1 TGRTTNS
8 ANWHVQPDAVLE
20 QVAFSDSSGADVMDG
35 KRVLITTT
43 AAWQVIVGRLQSD
56 EQRLSVNLGIRF
68 YRESFPEQGKRISIH
83 RDGGESVRFVVLAT
97 SNLTGFTAVAS
108 CVSLPRDAPFFSPEA
123 GAAHGHHAAHPAP
136 QPNPPTSPHDTPDTG
151 QIGQPSVQLVGS
163 VWKNRCRP
171 PGSDP
176 AQ

>member
-1 TGRTTNS
+1 
-8 ANWHVQPDAVLE
+8 LE

-83 RDGGESVRFVVLAT
+83 RDGGESVRFVVLAN
-97 SNLTGFTAVAS
+97 SKLTGFTAVS
-108 CVSLPRDAPFFSPEA
+108 YFFTLTRDEPDFCEPE
-123 GAAHGHHAAHPAP
+123 
-136 QPNPPTSPHDTPDTG
+136 PHD
-151 QIGQPSVQLVGS
+151 
-163 VWKNRCRP
+163 R
-171 PGSDP
+171 
-176 AQ
+176 

>member
-1 TGRTTNS
+1 
-8 ANWHVQPDAVLE
+8 LE

-83 RDGGESVRFVVLAT
+83 RDGGESVRFVVLAN
-97 SNLTGFTAVAS
+97 SKLTGFTAVS
-108 CVSLPRDAPFFSPEA
+108 YCFTLTRDEPYLYTYIIGVNCAWSPFPWVNPCPA
-123 GAAHGHHAAHPAP
+123 WAAFFF
-136 QPNPPTSPHDTPDTG
+136 TF
-151 QIGQPSVQLVGS
+151 
-163 VWKNRCRP
+163 
-171 PGSDP
+171 
-176 AQ
+176 